1 MTATLESINH
11 TSGRFDDTLHM
22 YPVVSSILSGLR
34 MSDVLPTVL
43 MDPVKPPATFLDA
56 VETQQRYEQDEQD
69 KRDLLR
75 QKYDY
80 LLWNMSCFDQEIT
93 YIDAMIL
100 FQEVVS
106 QMQDHFL
113 DKRMKMNIEIHE
125 MSLRLSNQSEEERDL
140 ILLPME
146 KQTDSFKNMSCVIMS
161 NTRYMIHS
169 FTQKWL
175 QRYPDTDKTKMVMDL
190 ELSYRGMDK
199 MMGRSPKGWHPRRM
213 KEMDS
218 FVIDSKAEW
227 FISEEEYQ
235 TDMKNFPELV
245 VQV

>member
-1 MTATLESINH
+1 MEHYVTLMSSTLDSINP
-11 TSGRFDDTLHM
+11 T
-22 YPVVSSILSGLR
+22 
-34 MSDVLPTVL
+34 TVL
-43 MDPVKPPATFLDA
+43 DTVKTQ
-56 VETQQRYEQDEQD
+56 ETQERDEQD
-69 KRDLLR
+69 KRELLR

-80 LLWNMSCFDQEIT
+80 LLWNMSSIDLSVT
-93 YIDAMIL
+93 YIDAIIL

-113 DKRMKMNIEIHE
+113 EKRKQVNNEIHE
-125 MSLRLSNQSEEERDL
+125 MSLRLSNHSEEERVQ

-146 KQTDSFKNMSCVIMS
+146 KQADSFKNMFNVIMS

-175 QRYPDTDKTKMVMDL
+175 QRYPDTDKTTLVADL
-190 ELSYRGMDK
+190 ELSYIGMNK
-199 MMGRSPKGWHPRRM
+199 MLGRSPKGWHPRRM

-227 FISEEEYQ
+227 FIIEEEYQ

>member
-1 MTATLESINH
+1 MSNSFNMTTTLDS
-11 TSGRFDDTLHM
+11 TGTASGRFDDTV
-22 YPVVSSILSGLR
+22 PV
-34 MSDVLPTVL
+34 
-43 MDPVKPPATFLDA
+43 DPVK
-56 VETQQRYEQDEQD
+56 TQDRDEQD
-69 KRDLLR
+69 KRELLR

-80 LLWNMSCFDQEIT
+80 LLWNMSSIDLSVT

-106 QMQDHFL
+106 QMEDHFV
-113 DKRMKMNIEIHE
+113 DKKKQMNNEIQE
-125 MSLRLSNQSEEERDL
+125 MSLRLSNHSEEERDQ

-146 KQTDSFKNMSCVIMS
+146 KQVDSFKNMSNVIMS

-175 QRYPDTDKTKMVMDL
+175 QRYPDTDKTKLVSDL
-190 ELSYRGMDK
+190 ELSYRGMNK